1 MHEIEFEKPI
11 CTIDAVLVR
20 ICEETLE
27 VGLIRRP
34 EEARVYAGAMALPGG
49 FVHTDVDQTI
59 NDTLYRNLES
69 KVNLTPAYL
78 TKLEFDGNMTRDPE
92 GWSITCPYLCFIN
105 GTSGESGQIEWFPLK
120 QFVFEKPHIA
130 LPFDHLNLIKQAFFR
145 LYNRAKYS
153 TEPNYFFG
161 SDFTLSE
168 LQKVYEI
175 VLGKEIHKKNF
186 RDRIDESGSIE
197 NTGESRIVKR
207 SRAQLFKNKQPVKTH
222 FFSRVLQGAYD
233 DA

>member
-1 MHEIEFEKPI
+1 MHDTDFDKPI

-20 ICEETLE
+20 VSGETLE

-34 EEARVYAGAMALPGG
+34 DDARVYAGAMALPGG
-49 FVHTDVDQTI
+49 FVFTNVDQTI
-59 NDTLYRNLES
+59 NDTLFRNLEN
-69 KVNLTPAYL
+69 KVNLTPAYI

-105 GTSGESGQIEWFPLK
+105 ETSGESSNIEWFAVNP
-120 QFVFEKPHIA
+120 FVFDKPPIA

-153 TEPNYFFG
+153 TEPNFFFG
-161 SDFTLSE
+161 GDYTLSE
-168 LQKVYEI
+168 LQRTYEV

-186 RDRIDESGSIE
+186 RDRIEESQSIT

-207 SRAQLFKNKQPVKTH
+207 SRAQLFRNNQPLKTH

-233 DA
+233 GA

>member
-1 MHEIEFEKPI
+1 MHNIEFEKPI
-11 CTIDAVLVR
+11 CTIDAVLIR
-20 ICEETLE
+20 IENESLE
-27 VGLIRRP
+27 VGLIKRP
-34 EEARVYAGAMALPGG
+34 EDARVYAGAMALPGG
-49 FVHTDVDQTI
+49 FVHTDKDQTI
-59 NDTLYRNLES
+59 NDTLLRNLAK
-69 KVNLTPAYL
+69 KVNLSPAYIA
-78 TKLEFDGNMTRDPE
+78 KLEFDGNMTRDPE

-105 GTSGESGQIEWFPLK
+105 ETSGKSNDIEWIAMKP
-120 QFVFEKPHIA
+120 FVFGKPPMA

-153 TEPNYFFG
+153 TEPNFFFG
-161 SDFTLSE
+161 SSFTLTE

-175 VLGKEIHKKNF
+175 VLGKDIHKKNF
-186 RDRIDESGSIE
+186 RDRIDESGSIA

-207 SRAQLFKNKQPVKTH
+207 SRAQLFMNHSPMKTH